1 MEKVK
6 LNIDWFLFFSVS
18 LLLILSVLAVYS
30 SSTFYAEYK
39 FGEYDIFFWN
49 HLRNVALSFTLMIIF
64 SFFDY
69 KKWIKISTIL
79 LLASLLLLIIVLLFG
94 TTIKGAARWIN
105 LGFLNFQPSELAR
118 FALVLYISR
127 ILSEREQLKDEPI
140 FILLPALFW
149 VALFCFFIAIQPNFS
164 TSVIIFVISIVL
176 LFIGKIKFK
185 YLLRTSLIFLFL
197 GSIFAVTESYR
208 INRII
213 GFFSFLN
220 NYEAKSNLTY
230 QTSQALIAI
239 GNGGIFGLGIGK
251 TQQSKLFLPE
261 SYGDYIFSIIAEEY
275 GFIGAVFVILLLLVV
290 LIRIY
295 KIAKKSPTSFAFFFS
310 TGIFISIA
318 TFTIVNSFVN
328 IGFLPSTGLPMPFI
342 SYGGSALIINCI
354 SIGLL
359 QNIYRNI
366 ITRKYE

>member
-1 MEKVK
+1 MEREIFK
-6 LNIDWFLFFSVS
+6 IDWILFSSVS
-18 LLLILSVLAVYS
+18 LLLIFSVLAIYS

-49 HLRNVALSFTLMIIF
+49 HLRNVVLSFTLMIVL
-64 SFFDY
+64 SFVDY
-69 KKWIKISTIL
+69 NKWIKISTIL
-79 LLASLLLLIIVLLFG
+79 LFVSLFLLILVLFIG

-105 LGFLNFQPSELAR
+105 LGFLNFQPSELAK
-118 FALVLYISR
+118 FSLILYISK

-149 VALFCFFIAIQPNFS
+149 ITTFCFFIVIQPNFS
-164 TSVIIFVISIVL
+164 TSMFIFIISIAL

-185 YLLRTSLIFLFL
+185 YLLRTSLIFMFV
-197 GSIFAVTESYR
+197 GSIFAATESYR
-208 INRII
+208 LKRIL
-213 GFFSFLN
+213 GFFAFLN

-275 GFIGAVFVILLLLVV
+275 GFIGAVFVILLLLLV
-290 LIRIY
+290 LVRMY
-295 KIAKKSPTSFAFFFS
+295 RIAKKSPTSFAFFFS
-310 TGIFISIA
+310 AGTFLSIA

-342 SYGGSALIINCI
+342 SYGGSALVINCI
-354 SIGLL
+354 SIGIL

-366 ITRKYE
+366 TTQKYE